1 MKRIALLAILLLAGC
16 GAQKPEVAELTVDG
30 GLVTANP
37 GPAPATMAPGEQGG
51 AGEAAKPVTPPK
63 EETAPPKEEPSAP
76 KAEKAK
82 FPTPPANTGSRN
94 PQKYVVSINKVMVL
108 PIKDDGSCW
117 DECSANANQAAAG
130 VASQVG
136 GGGATEFE
144 LAAKGLEIAL
154 KALKSTESLPD
165 VFAHIDCGNGQR
177 ILAPANAGWN
187 RLVAKWDNAKKEMSL
202 DVNDQ
207 CAISVWDQDDAGDE
221 KIGQIILAPLKRLAA
236 GQDRITIL
244 GTKEDFGQVFLAE
257 IGLRSLQPASG
268 TGGAG
273 GTGTGGAGGVSG
285 GAKPGVP
292 QALYSVEVV
301 KAKIRDKK
309 KDGSSWDA
317 FVGKPAD
324 PFVEVYVNGYVSPKP
339 FATTPVVKDNQ
350 QPVWSYKG
358 SEVLKD
364 TDRLHFMV
372 FDKDAASDDLVGEC
386 KTEPIAKQKL
396 AADGT
401 LVLKDC
407 GQVESLEVRIV
418 KSGQ

>member
-1 MKRIALLAILLLAGC
+1 MRKIALLAILLAAGC
-16 GAQKPEVAELTVDG
+16 GSTKPEVTQITVDG
-30 GLVTANP
+30 GMVTADP
-37 GPAPATMAPGEQGG
+37 GPAPAVEPADTGG
-51 AGEAAKPVTPPK
+51 GTAETPAA
-63 EETAPPKEEPSAP
+63 PKEEPAAPKTEPAAP

-82 FPTPPANTGSRN
+82 YPTPPANTGSRN
-94 PQKYVVSINKVMVL
+94 PQKYVVSITKVLVL

-136 GGGATEFE
+136 GGGANEFE
-144 LAAKGLEIAL
+144 LGAKGLEIAL
-154 KALKSTESLPD
+154 KALKGTESLPD

-187 RLVAKWDNAKKEMSL
+187 RLEAKWDNAKKEMSL
-202 DVNDQ
+202 DANDQ
-207 CAISVWDQDDAGDE
+207 CALSVWDQDDVGDE
-221 KIGQIILAPLKRLAA
+221 KVGQIVFAPLQRLGGAE
-236 GQDRITIL
+236 RITIL
-244 GTKEDFGQVFLAE
+244 GTKEAFGQVFLAE
-257 IGLRSLQPASG
+257 IGFKSLQPAGGG
-268 TGGAG
+268 TGG
-273 GTGTGGAGGVSG
+273 TGGGASG
-285 GAKPGVP
+285 GAKPGVA
-292 QALYSVEVV
+292 QALYTVEVI

-324 PFVEVYVNGYVSPKP
+324 GLVEVYVNGYVSPKP

-350 QPVWSYKG
+350 QPVWNYKG

-372 FDKDAASDDLVGEC
+372 FDKDAADDDLVGEC